1 MTVRAVTMRCEFTG
15 SYRRL
20 MKMKINDPQGRNQ
33 HATAG
38 RTHRGG
44 PSQHV
49 VEHCYYFLSIFVMV
63 SPDWVKET

>member
-1 MTVRAVTMRCEFTG
+1 MEV
-15 SYRRL
+15 
-20 MKMKINDPQGRNQ
+20 KINDPQGRNQ

-49 VEHCYYFLSIFVMV
+49 VEHCYFFLSIFVMV